1 MALSFAAATLVGTP
15 TSAQTTDDSTDESS
29 EHDDG
34 TVEDEADTEVVDTE
48 ADDQLRLGAEVY
60 SLICASC
67 HQAGGVGM
75 PGTFPP
81 LIDNPNTDDA
91 AYIEEVINE
100 GRSGELTVGG
110 ETYNGVMPKFSTMS
124 EDDKTAVIAYIQ
136 SGFAEPAT
144 AAPEIAA
151 PTGPVA
157 GTELPLAANL
167 TALFAYLAA
176 ALVAVLVLAPRLVGM
191 SDRLESTWLD
201 AWMKAVAIVVLVAL
215 LTIFIPNWA
224 LTSGTVSKADG
235 IVQDL
240 VGVGLWSGGLG
251 VVLGG
256 LWWAH
261 KENRI

>member
-1 MALSFAAATLVGTP
+1 MALSLTFASFVGAP
-15 TSAQTTDDSTDESS
+15 ASAQTTDDSTDEST
-29 EHDDG
+29 EQDG
-34 TVEDEADTEVVDTE
+34 VTAEAETVDTE

-60 SLICASC
+60 GRICASC
-67 HQAGGVGM
+67 HQAGGVGI

-81 LIDNPNTDDA
+81 LIDNPHTDDA
-91 AYIEEVINE
+91 SYIEEVINE
-100 GRSGELTVGG
+100 GRSGELTVAG

-136 SGFAEPAT
+136 SGFAEPA
-144 AAPEIAA
+144 AAVVETAA

-167 TALFAYLAA
+167 TALIAYLAA
-176 ALVAVLVLAPRLVGM
+176 ALVATLVLAPRLVGM
-191 SDRLESTWLD
+191 SNRLESTWLD

-235 IVQDL
+235 VIQDL
-240 VGVGLWSGGLG
+240 VGVGLWSIGLAT
-251 VVLGG
+251 VLGG

-261 KENRI
+261 KEDRI